1 MVRLDRVLVSS
12 HKLPIVTMSLS
23 AAVWPQ
29 SATHLFRTG
38 NRRLC
43 FTESHERSK
52 ELSLHFGRRQLNV

>member
-29 SATHLFRTG
+29 SATHLYFG
-38 NRRLC
+38 QV
-43 FTESHERSK
+43 TEDCVLLKVMK
-52 ELSLHFGRRQLNV
+52 EVRN